1 MKGRETD
8 EKLLATADAFVRS
21 RLSKK
26 RYSHT
31 IRVADTA
38 EKLARIHGLDT
49 VRVRLGALLHD
60 AARELKPGEYLA
72 LAEEWRIPLGGHEK
86 ENPKILHGPVAA
98 ELASRELGIE
108 DGEVLEAIRAHTVGS
123 PGMGMISLCVYVAD
137 KIEPARD
144 YPSVRRLRELAE
156 RDLHE
161 SAAQGF
167 SEDLGLQ
174 RGVWPSDASGQLTNP
189 GMARKNHLS
198 PDRRAIRGTPQEV
211 ARPGRRRSPLPHRYE
226 PRRARA

>member
-1 MKGRETD
+1 MKGREAD

-38 EKLARIHGLDT
+38 EKLARIHGLDA
-49 VRVRLGALLHD
+49 VRVRLAALLHD

-86 ENPKILHGPVAA
+86 GNPKILHGPVAA
-98 ELASRELGIE
+98 ELARRELGIE
-108 DGEVLEAIRAHTVGS
+108 DEEVLEAIRAHTVGS
-123 PGMGMISLCVYVAD
+123 PGMGMIPLGVYVAD

-144 YPSVRRLRELAE
+144 YPSVRRLRELVE

-161 SAAQGF
+161 SATEVLRRTRDYNKECG
-167 SEDLGLQ
+167 
-174 RGVWPSDASGQLTNP
+174 RPTHPASLRTLEWLE
-189 GMARKNHLS
+189 KTIY
-198 PDRRAIRGTPQEV
+198 RRIDERDE
-211 ARPGRRRSPLPHRYE
+211 E
-226 PRRARA
+226 PRKK